1 MSKTPTAGQLWV
13 VLARCHKA
21 LSLLVE
27 HSIAQEGLCLSDFM
41 ILEALLHK
49 GPLTITEIQGKVLLA
64 TGSMTAAVDRL
75 ENKGHIVRKTTPEDR
90 RARRLEL
97 TAEGRTLITTVFEAH
112 NKELENWMS
121 VLTSAER
128 QQAYEVLK
136 KLGLQAAVIH
146 EAGTRLPEEEGENH
160 DRHSKK

>member
-13 VLARCHKA
+13 VLARCYKA
-21 LSLLVE
+21 LSVLVE
-27 HSIAQEGLCLSDFM
+27 HSIAQEALCLSDFM

-75 ENKGHIVRKTTPEDR
+75 ENKGHIVRKATPEDR

-97 TAEGRTLITTVFEAH
+97 TEKGRMLITTVFEAH
-112 NKELENWMS
+112 SRDLENWMS
-121 VLTSAER
+121 VLTGAEK
-128 QQAYEVLK
+128 QQAYGVLK
-136 KLGLQAAVIH
+136 KLGLQAAAIH
-146 EAGTRLPEEEGENH
+146 EAGTRLPEEEGETH
-160 DRHSKK
+160 DHYSKK